1 MLLFPLLLRM
11 QQTAWPSILLQCCLS
26 LHLLLMPSPSVAGSD
41 ADSLARTPSSLG
53 DATLDGLGSEGTN
66 GSEATPRVSDGGEGA
81 AS

>member
-1 MLLFPLLLRM
+1 MTIGQAEPSAAMLPVPNLLLK
-11 QQTAWPSILLQCCLS
+11 
-26 LHLLLMPSPSVAGSD
+26 PSPPVAGSD
-41 ADSLARTPSSLG
+41 VDSLARTPSSLG